1 MVSPRLGLSRRA
13 AGDDVCSCGQQEEEQ
28 GKLSGG
34 GGEEGGVGGVDKEVR
49 NSWHC
54 ILHEG
59 VGTNDKSNDSRSL

>member
-13 AGDDVCSCGQQEEEQ
+13 AGNDVCSCGQQEEEQ
-28 GKLSGG
+28 EELPGG
-34 GGEEGGVGGVDKEVR
+34 GGGGGVGGGDKEVR

-59 VGTNDKSNDSRSL
+59 DGTNDKSNDSSSL

>member
-28 GKLSGG
+28 EELSGEG
-34 GGEEGGVGGVDKEVR
+34 GGVGGGDKEVR